1 MLLTEVT
8 AASKIAER
16 TPDRLAGAET
26 CTEFKYISTHA
37 GTWQAGRQAGIW
49 RSRCWHER
57 RPTSPT
63 THPHSGR
70 LPSSAKAPRRLEMR
84 GAQTEDPQQGVDII
98 LWAWLLDASALSTLL
113 AYRPIVTDTTSDFDE

>member
-26 CTEFKYISTHA
+26 CTEFKYISTPAHRDL
-37 GTWQAGRQAGIW
+37 AGRQASGGVEAGT
-49 RSRCWHER
+49 SVAPC
-57 RPTSPT
+57 TSPT

-84 GAQTEDPQQGVDII
+84 GARTEDPQQGVDII

-113 AYRPIVTDTTSDFDE
+113 AYRPIVTDGTSDFDE

>member
-49 RSRCWHER
+49 RSRGWHER

-84 GAQTEDPQQGVDII
+84 GARTEDPQRRRYHTMGVATGCIGAI
-98 LWAWLLDASALSTLL
+98 
-113 AYRPIVTDTTSDFDE
+113 DTTSISADSNRYDI

>member
-37 GTWQAGRQAGIW
+37 GTWQAGRQAG
-49 RSRCWHER
+49 RHLEESMLARA
-57 RPTSPT
+57 SPHLAD
-63 THPHSGR
+63 HPPALG
-70 LPSSAKAPRRLEMR
+70 PSA
-84 GAQTEDPQQGVDII
+84 
-98 LWAWLLDASALSTLL
+98 
-113 AYRPIVTDTTSDFDE
+113 